1 MASKPHINVVF
12 IGHVDHGK
20 STSVGR
26 LLLETG
32 AIEQHL
38 IDKYRK
44 EAEERGK
51 GGFELAYVMDNLK
64 EERERGV
71 PIDVAHKKFETDKIY
86 FTIIDAPGH
95 RDFVKNMIT
104 GTSQADAAVLVVAA
118 DDGIKAQ
125 TKEHLWLAKVMGVE
139 QLIVSINKMDITKP
153 AYSEKRF
160 KEVKADLE
168 KMLKMVGY
176 RDEQVTILPAS
187 GWKADNIAA
196 KSDNLGWGNGDTM
209 LAALNKLTPPK
220 GQEGNP
226 LRLPIQDVYKIPG
239 IGAVPVGRVETGILK
254 PGMKVSF
261 RPSAHQGGKVGEVKS
276 IEMHHNEVKQ
286 AVPGDNVGY
295 NLRGI
300 AHTDIRRGDVCG
312 PADDPPSVARAF
324 KASVMILDHPNV
336 ITQGY
341 TPVFHCH
348 TAQVACTFDKLL
360 AKIDPRTGE
369 VTVENPDY
377 LKKGDAAMVLIK
389 PTKPL
394 AIEEQAKFKQL
405 SRFAIRDMGKT
416 VAAGMCLKIEESWD

>member
-32 AIEQHL
+32 VIEQHL

-71 PIDVAHKKFETDKIY
+71 TIDVAHKKFETDKIY

-125 TKEHLWLAKVMGVE
+125 TKEHLWLAKVMGIE

-176 RDEQVTILPAS
+176 RDEQVTVLPAS

-196 KSDNLGWGNGDTM
+196 KSDNLGWWNGDTM

-276 IEMHHNEVKQ
+276 IEMHHTEVKQ

-312 PADDPPSVARAF
+312 PADDPPNVARAF

-369 VTVENPDY
+369 VTEENPDY

>member
-1 MASKPHINVVF
+1 MAEKPHMNVVF

-38 IDKYRK
+38 VDKYRK

-71 PIDVAHKKFETDKIY
+71 TIDVAHKRFESDKIY

-118 DDGIKAQ
+118 DDGIEAQ

-139 QLIVSINKMDITKP
+139 QLIVSVNKMDITKP

-160 KEVKADLE
+160 NEIKADLD

-176 RDEQVTILPAS
+176 RGEQVTVLPAS
-187 GWKADNIAA
+187 GWMNDNIAA
-196 KSDNLGWGNGDTM
+196 KSDNLGWWSGDTL
-209 LAALNKLTPPK
+209 LAALNKLSPPK
-220 GQEGNP
+220 GQEGDS
-226 LRLPIQDVYKIPG
+226 LRLPVQDVYKIPG
-239 IGAVPVGRVETGILK
+239 IGAVPVGRVETGTLK
-254 PGMKVSF
+254 SGMKVSF
-261 RPSAHQGGKVGEVKS
+261 KPSAHQGGKVGEVKS
-276 IEMHHNEVKQ
+276 IEMHHAEVNQ

-295 NLRGI
+295 NLRGV

-312 PADDPPSVARAF
+312 PENDPPSVARTF

-336 ITQGY
+336 ITKGY

-348 TAQVACTFDKLL
+348 TAQVACTFDTLL
-360 AKIDPRTGE
+360 AK
-369 VTVENPDY
+369 
-377 LKKGDAAMVLIK
+377 M
-389 PTKPL
+389 
-394 AIEEQAKFKQL
+394 
-405 SRFAIRDMGKT
+405 
-416 VAAGMCLKIEESWD
+416 